1 MTTDDQTW
9 QARAAAARKARL
21 APWRDCFFAGAI
33 VGVAVSLAALSAQP
47 GIRIPLIVL
56 AVAAGVFGLVRGT
69 LVYMRRIDEQER
81 DANLWGCYAGMSAYL
96 ALYVLARAAAQ
107 FGIVVPFADDAIF
120 LIVMA
125 VTLAVFGWKRFR

>member
-9 QARAAAARKARL
+9 QVRAATSRKARL
-21 APWRDCFFAGAI
+21 APWRDCFIAGAI
-33 VGVAVSLAALSAQP
+33 LGIVVPLAALSPQP
-47 GIRIPLIVL
+47 GIRILLIVL
-56 AVAAGVFGLVRGT
+56 AVAAGVFAMIRGT
-69 LVYMRRIDEQER
+69 IVYMRRIDEQER

-96 ALYVLARAAAQ
+96 ALYILARAVAL

-125 VTLAVFGWKRFR
+125 ITLAVFGWKRFR